1 MTNEHSHNHFN
12 NDIRVAFFLNF
23 GFAIAEII
31 GGLMTNSVAILAD
44 ALHDLGDSFSLA
56 LSWRLENLSEKAEDE
71 KFSYGY
77 KRFSMLGAI
86 ISALILIVG
95 SVVVLSESI
104 KRLLQPQLPDAQG
117 MLLFA
122 IAGIAINGYAAI
134 RTSRGK
140 NLNARIISWHLIED
154 VLGWLAVLIVSL
166 VLLLTEVAILDP
178 ILSIIFTLFVLSNVG
193 KYVKRTVVLFMQGV
207 PEDLDLKTLE
217 NAIREIN
224 MVADIHHLHAW
235 SLDGEKHVL
244 TLHLKLCDDTK
255 NDDVRVIKDKIRF
268 IAKQFGFIHTTV
280 EIEFVEDDCSMG
292 ISQIKEVL

>member
-1 MTNEHSHNHFN
+1 MTNDHSHNHFN
-12 NDIRVAFFLNF
+12 KDIRIAFFLNF

-31 GGLMTNSVAILAD
+31 GGLMTNSLAILAD
-44 ALHDLGDSFSLA
+44 ALHDLGDSLSLA
-56 LSWRLENLSEKAEDE
+56 LSWRLETLSEKAEDE

-77 KRFSMLGAI
+77 KRFSMMGAI
-86 ISALILIVG
+86 ISALILMVG
-95 SVVVLSESI
+95 SVMVLSESI

-166 VLLLTEVAILDP
+166 VLLLTEIAILDP
-178 ILSIIFTLFVLSNVG
+178 MLSIIFTLFVLFNVG
-193 KYVKRTVVLFMQGV
+193 KHIRRTIALFLQGV
-207 PEDLDLKTLE
+207 PEELDLKTLE
-217 NAIREIN
+217 IAVRKIS

-244 TLHLKLCDDTK
+244 TLHIKLCDDAK
-255 NDDVRVIKDKIRF
+255 NEDVRVIKDKIRI